1 MHSLNLTS
9 AVQLVKYQVK
19 EGSFRGS
26 FGTIEKKASKVLNS
40 VALFYTL
47 HLLRN
52 LMQLNSQANASDDNY
67 NVASNR
73 ISANIGD
80 AEFSDG
86 ANEVQVSH

>member
-1 MHSLNLTS
+1 MHSLNLTL

-26 FGTIEKKASKVLNS
+26 FGTIEKASKVLNS

-52 LMQLNSQANASDDNY
+52 LMQLNSQANASDHNY

-86 ANEVQVSH
+86 ANEVQVSY